1 MKLDLEIHKFRLLMK
16 KKLER
21 WEKRKER
28 ERQKYIVKNIKF
40 LFSWNLK
47 FYNFRR
53 SKQFYKLMKFRIFF

>member
-28 ERQKYIVKNIKF
+28 ER
-40 LFSWNLK
+40 
-47 FYNFRR
+47 
-53 SKQFYKLMKFRIFF
+53 